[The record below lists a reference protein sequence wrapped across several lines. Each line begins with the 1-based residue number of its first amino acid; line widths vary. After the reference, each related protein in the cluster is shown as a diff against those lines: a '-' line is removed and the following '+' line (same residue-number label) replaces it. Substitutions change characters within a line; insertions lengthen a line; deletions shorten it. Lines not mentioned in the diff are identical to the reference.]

1 MSCEHEHHPSE
12 SPQTALAREAG
23 VLPTALV
30 VDDDPVV
37 AATLKAVVTAA
48 GYAVRVARDG
58 REAWEALQ
66 QAPSSV
72 VISDWYMPEVDG
84 LELCRRIRARPDE
97 GYVYFILITAVG
109 GKEQYGRGMD
119 AGADDFITKPLD
131 LDELRARLR
140 VAARILG
147 LRRELKRLEGL
158 LPICS
163 YCKRIRDDAGAWN
176 SLEVYIT
183 DRSDARFSHG
193 ICEDCYAT
201 VIQPQL
207 DSLSGPV

>member
-1 MSCEHEHHPSE
+1 MSCDHEKHHAEP
-12 SPQTALAREAG
+12 PPAG
-23 VLPTALV
+23 TGPEPGVRPTALV

-37 AATLKAVVTAA
+37 AATLKAVVSKA

-58 REAWEALQ
+58 SEAWQALQ
-66 QAPSSV
+66 QAPVSV
-72 VISDWYMPEVDG
+72 VISDWYMPAMDG

-97 GYVYFILITAVG
+97 GYVYFILITAMG
-109 GKEQYGRGMD
+109 GKEQYDRGMD
-119 AGADDFITKPLD
+119 AGADDFITKPLN

-163 YCKRIRDDAGAWN
+163 YCKRIQDGAGEWN

-183 DRSDARFSHG
+183 ERSDARFSHG
-193 ICEDCYAT
+193 ICERCYET

-207 DSLSGPV
+207 DSMSGAP

>member
-1 MSCEHEHHPSE
+1 MSCDHEKHRSE
-12 SPQTALAREAG
+12 APPGGVGPESAG
-23 VLPTALV
+23 LPTALV
-30 VDDDPVV
+30 VDDDPVI
-37 AATLKAVVTAA
+37 AATLKAVVAKA

-58 REAWEALQ
+58 SEAWQAVQEAP
-66 QAPSSV
+66 ASV
-72 VISDWYMPEVDG
+72 VISDWYMPAMDG
-84 LELCRRIRARPDE
+84 LELCQRIRARPDE
-97 GYVYFILITAVG
+97 AYVYFILITAMG
-109 GKEQYGRGMD
+109 GKEQYDRGMD
-119 AGADDFITKPLD
+119 AGADDFITKPLN

-163 YCKRIRDDAGAWN
+163 YCKRIQDAAGEWN

-183 DRSDARFSHG
+183 ERSDARFSHG
-193 ICEDCYAT
+193 ICERCYET

-207 DSLSGPV
+207 DSMSRRP